1 MTWLHQILVAIDQ
14 LINALLQG
22 HCDET
27 LSSRAW
33 RMAVKRQP
41 YWWWLQRFIDGL
53 FFWQDGHCRNSYNA
67 ERVRSQLP
75 PEFRA

>member
-1 MTWLHQILVAIDQ
+1 MRWLQQIFMALDQ
-14 LINALLQG
+14 LLNAMLQG

-27 LSSRAW
+27 LSSRAH

-41 YWWWLQRFIDGL
+41 YWWWLQRAIDAL
-53 FFWQDGHCRNSYNA
+53 FFWQQGHCRNSYNA

-75 PEFRA
+75 PEFR